1 MARLKDVT
9 SGPIAERRYLAK
21 KFVYLESQED
31 VQILADRW
39 FNNRREH
46 LEFLP
51 AGNDLG
57 GGCNQVVARVKQDRD
72 SEIEAYGVVDRDA
85 LAANGL
91 WEQFLDPDDGR
102 FSSHTPFGK
111 YVIVLHYWEIENYL
125 LHPEVIHEVLE
136 DELGR
141 SGTPLQVVLEDLFD
155 LVCRVI
161 VVVAGGLI
169 LNSYGRK
176 GFDLGFGMGQP
187 FDTLYA
193 GVRGQID
200 KLVSPDA
207 AETLDECIEKLVA
220 FSEASNHRSLEH
232 WLGLIRILDGKRVL
246 RWLSHHYGIGGRD
259 LRWHLARRTRDR
271 GKIEDVL
278 DPSLLSLI
286 AA

>member
-39 FNNRREH
+39 FNDRREQ
-46 LEFLP
+46 LEFLS
-51 AGNDLG
+51 AGDDLG
-57 GGCNQVVARVKQDRD
+57 GGCNRVVARVKQDRNSQID
-72 SEIEAYGVVDRDA
+72 AYGVVDRDT

-91 WEQFLDPDDGR
+91 WDEFLEPDNGK
-102 FSSHTPFGK
+102 FSSYAPFGEHI
-111 YVIVLHYWEIENYL
+111 IVLHCWEIENYL

-141 SGTPLQVVLEDLFD
+141 LDTPLQAVLDDLFD
-155 LVCRVI
+155 LVCHMV

-176 GFDLGFGMGQP
+176 GFELGFGMGQS
-187 FDTLYA
+187 FDSLYA
-193 GVRGQID
+193 GARGQID
-200 KLVSPDA
+200 RMVSPDA
-207 AETLDECIEKLVA
+207 AETLDECVEKLIA
-220 FSEASNHRSLEH
+220 FSEAPNHRTLNH
-232 WLGLIRILDGKRVL
+232 WLGLIRILDGKRVI
-246 RWLSHHYGIGGRD
+246 RWLCHHYQLSGRD

-271 GKIEDVL
+271 GKVEELL

-286 AA
+286 AT

>member
-9 SGPIAERRYLAK
+9 SGPLAERRYLAK
-21 KFVYLESQED
+21 KFIYLESQED

-39 FNNRREH
+39 FNDRREH
-46 LEFLP
+46 LEFLA
-51 AGNDLG
+51 AGDDLG
-57 GGCNQVVARVKQDRD
+57 GGCNQVVARVKQDRNG
-72 SEIEAYGVVDRDA
+72 EIEAYGVVDRDA

-91 WEQFLDPDDGR
+91 WEQFLEPDDAK
-102 FSSHTPFGK
+102 FSSNKPFGEH
-111 YVIVLHYWEIENYL
+111 VIVLHCWEIENYL
-125 LHPEVIHEVLE
+125 LHPEVIHEFLE

-141 SGTPLQVVLEDLFD
+141 SGTPLQTVLDDLFD

-176 GFDLGFGMGQP
+176 SFDPGFGMGQP
-187 FDTLYA
+187 FESLHV
-193 GVRGQID
+193 GVRGQIER
-200 KLVSPDA
+200 LLSPDA

-220 FSEASNHRSLEH
+220 FSDALNHRSLDH
-232 WLGLIRILDGKRVL
+232 WSGLIRILDGKRVI
-246 RWLSHHYGIGGRD
+246 RWLSHHYQLGERD

-271 GKIEDVL
+271 GKIEDML
-278 DPSLLSLI
+278 DPVLLSLI